1 MQHIDIQSHDHGFS
15 LDPTRYLDW
24 LERWGDQLPRGA
36 AAFATDPG
44 HYAFGDRCLKSLVLD
59 SVRLDPLDDGGTGAR
74 LAFRAFAGP
83 REPVLV
89 IRYSGVTDFS
99 VRRDPD
105 TRANLE
111 VLLDEL
117 LPAESGCT
125 HEIRLTIGSVLI
137 SCSDLDAE
145 WRVGHVS

>member
-1 MQHIDIQSHDHGFS
+1 MQLIDIQKHDHGFS

-24 LERWGDQLPRGA
+24 LERFGDQLPRGA
-36 AAFATDPG
+36 AALATDPG

-59 SVRLDPLDDGGTGAR
+59 SVSLDPRGGGTCAQ

-89 IRYSGVTDFS
+89 IRYTGVTDFS
-99 VRRDPD
+99 VRLDPA
-105 TRANLE
+105 TQANLE
-111 VLLDEL
+111 VLLDEI

-137 SCSDLDAE
+137 SCRDLDAE
-145 WRVGHVS
+145 WCVEHLS

>member
-1 MQHIDIQSHDHGFS
+1 MQLIDIQAHDHGFS

-24 LERWGDQLPRGA
+24 LERFGDQLPRGA
-36 AAFATDPG
+36 AALATDPG

-59 SVRLDPLDDGGTGAR
+59 SVSLDPRSDGTSAQ

-89 IRYSGVTDFS
+89 IRYTDVTDFS
-99 VRRDPD
+99 VRLDPE
-105 TRANLE
+105 TQANLE
-111 VLLDEL
+111 VLLDEI

-137 SCSDLDAE
+137 SCRDLEAE
-145 WRVGHVS
+145 WLVEHLS